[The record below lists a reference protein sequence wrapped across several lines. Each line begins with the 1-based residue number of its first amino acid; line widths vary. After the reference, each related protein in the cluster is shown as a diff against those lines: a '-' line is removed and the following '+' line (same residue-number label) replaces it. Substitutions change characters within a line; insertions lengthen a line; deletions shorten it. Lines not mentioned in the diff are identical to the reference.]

1 MAGVYFLYSVI
12 LALALVLS
20 LPWWLLQMA
29 RLGKYR
35 AGLGERLGWVPQ
47 RIQGGGDSRPVCW
60 IHAVSVGE
68 VLAVVPLVVGLGQQG
83 FRVVLS
89 TTTHTGQRL
98 ARARFGEE
106 NVFYFPL
113 DFGICIRPY
122 LRALRP
128 RLVVL
133 AETEFW
139 PNFLRLAAASGARLA
154 VVNARIS
161 DRSYPRY
168 LRWRGLLRRAL
179 QPVDLFLAQSE
190 ADAARL
196 RELGGRRVEVAGN
209 LKFDAAPPV
218 ESPEVAWLGER
229 LRASGDPILVAG
241 STVEDEEEY
250 VLEAFR
256 SVLGEH
262 PGARLVLAPRH
273 RERFDEIARMLAM
286 RRFRYVR
293 RSSPEASTADL
304 RGAVVL
310 LDTLGELA
318 ALYRYADIAFVGGSL
333 VPRGGHNIL
342 EPAFFAR
349 PILTGEH
356 TENFREIMSCFE
368 QNRAVVRCTTKNLGI
383 TFLLLLRETAEREA
397 LGKRAQQV
405 LVEQRGAT
413 ARTLARLQ
421 QLAGSS
427 ASQVSSASFRE
438 PGAPA
443 ATKDESQ

>member
-1 MAGVYFLYSVI
+1 MAGVYFLYSLL
-12 LALALVLS
+12 LALALVLL
-20 LPWWLLQMA
+20 LPWWVVQML

-35 AGLGERLGWVPQ
+35 AGLSERLGFVPG
-47 RIQGGGDSRPVCW
+47 RIRPAKDDTRPVCW

-68 VLAVVPLVVGLGQQG
+68 VLAIAPLVAGLGEQG

-98 ARARFGEE
+98 ARQKFGEE

-113 DFGICIRPY
+113 DLGPCIRPY

-139 PNFLRLAAASGARLA
+139 PNFLRLAAGSGARVA

-168 LRWRGLLRRAL
+168 LRCRGLLSRAL
-179 QPVDLFLAQSE
+179 EPVQLFLAQSE
-190 ADAARL
+190 DDAVRL
-196 RELGGRRVEVAGN
+196 RELGARQVELTGN
-209 LKFDAAPPV
+209 LKFDVAPPV
-218 ESPEVAWLGER
+218 ESAAVAELGAR

-241 STVEDEEEY
+241 STVEGEEEY
-250 VLEAFR
+250 VLQAFGM
-256 SVLGEH
+256 VLGEY

-273 RERFDEIARMLAM
+273 KERFEQVARMLSM

-293 RSSPEASTADL
+293 RSSAQAATAEL
-304 RGAVVL
+304 HGAVLL

-318 ALYRYADIAFVGGSL
+318 AVYRYADIAFVGGSL

-342 EPAFFAR
+342 EPAYFAR

-368 QNRAVVRCTTKNLGI
+368 RKRAVVRCTPQNLGI
-383 TFLLLLRETAEREA
+383 TFLLLLRESAERAA
-397 LGKRAQQV
+397 LGERAQQV
-405 LVEQRGAT
+405 LIEQRGAT
-413 ARTLARLQ
+413 ARTLTRLL
-421 QLAGSS
+421 QLAEE
-427 ASQVSSASFRE
+427 AR
-438 PGAPA
+438 
-443 ATKDESQ
+443 